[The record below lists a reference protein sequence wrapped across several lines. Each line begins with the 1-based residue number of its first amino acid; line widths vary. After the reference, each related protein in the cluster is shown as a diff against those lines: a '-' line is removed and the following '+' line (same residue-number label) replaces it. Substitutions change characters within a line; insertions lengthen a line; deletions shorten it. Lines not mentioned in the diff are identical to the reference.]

1 MSFQFSEKLLKPVTF
16 LQCDYL
22 QEIEFWLFANFFV
35 ECKVLIESY
44 MSGRAVVP
52 VLKMYFQDFFVWA
65 MLHWQR
71 QHWFFVIVKIE
82 RKLIDQGTKQTA
94 SLPTPKFTFNLK
106 GCFFRKTYF
115 GKFAR
120 SKTTSRGWMIGKRT
134 QPFHKSCQK

>member
-1 MSFQFSEKLLKPVTF
+1 M
-16 LQCDYL
+16 
-22 QEIEFWLFANFFV
+22 WLFTGNWILTFCKFFV

-52 VLKMYFQDFFVWA
+52 VLKMYFQDFFVWT

-71 QHWFFVIVKIE
+71 KHWFFVIVKIE

-115 GKFAR
+115 GKWLNRAVCMCVCRGGGFWMLLWNRKELKPR
-120 SKTTSRGWMIGKRT
+120 SGNIWSLD
-134 QPFHKSCQK
+134 

>member
-1 MSFQFSEKLLKPVTF
+1 MSFQFSEKLLKLVTF

-44 MSGRAVVP
+44 MSGRTVVP

-120 SKTTSRGWMIGKRT
+120 SKTTSRGWMIEK
-134 QPFHKSCQK
+134 KNSALS